1 MQARATAVLTH
12 EIASGR
18 ACGLLTIAPKALGR
32 RPVCNYGAAAMRSE
46 AAVAYSPA
54 RHDAVR
60 ARFESGWFAARL
72 PALLSAAPGGEV
84 LDLGCSDGGARRL
97 CGTGL
102 SRYVGV
108 DLAPTAA
115 GSEWRGVHHD
125 LRDGLGPVGR
135 RPFDVYLGT
144 FGIASHLA
152 PAELRRLLAEIA
164 AHAKP
169 GSIVALEALGLLSL
183 EWPHLW
189 SRRPGG
195 GRTIPYRMA
204 ADVSVH
210 PWAPSE
216 LFELFAERGIRPL
229 YAADRT
235 VQAGPKLGEGR
246 YWRGLPDVRGALNA
260 ALERRADA
268 AALSALRAPL
278 PPLPAGRAA
287 LVHHALAGHRARL
300 PAQLPCP
307 ASAVWRLEPRSAAG
321 YGHGLLVVGRVVG

>member
-1 MQARATAVLTH
+1 
-12 EIASGR
+12 
-18 ACGLLTIAPKALGR
+18 
-32 RPVCNYGAAAMRSE
+32 MRSDV
-46 AAVAYSPA
+46 AVAYSPA

-60 ARFESGWFAARL
+60 TRFESGWFAARL
-72 PALLSAAPGGEV
+72 PALLRAARGGEV
-84 LDLGCSDGGARRL
+84 LDLGCGEGGARHL
-97 CGTGL
+97 CGPGL

-108 DLAPTAA
+108 DLAPPAA
-115 GSEWRGVHHD
+115 GSDWRWVQHD

-135 RPFDVYLGT
+135 RRFDLYLGT

-152 PAELRRLLAEIA
+152 PAELERLLGEIA

-183 EWPHLW
+183 EWPQLW
-189 SRRPGG
+189 NRSPGS

-216 LFELFAERGIRPL
+216 LFELFAERGLRPL
-229 YAADRT
+229 CSADRT

-260 ALERRADA
+260 GLELRADD
-268 AALSALRAPL
+268 AALGALRAPL

-287 LVHHALAGHRARL
+287 LVHHALAGRRARL

-321 YGHGLLVVGRVVG
+321 YGHGLLVVGRVGG